1 MSYKALY
8 RKYRP
13 QSFATVVGQASITK
27 TLQNAIISGKI
38 SHAYLFCGP
47 RGTGKTTVARIFAKA
62 LNCENPNNGEP
73 CLNCTNCKEI
83 SDSMS
88 PDVVEIDAASNNGV
102 DEIRDIREKVKFLPS
117 GAKYK
122 IYIIDEVHMLS
133 TGAFNALLKTLEEP
147 PKHVIFILATTEPQK
162 LPATIISRCQRYDF
176 KPLGT
181 YEISM
186 QLKNVCEKEEAAITE
201 DAINA
206 IAEAAEG
213 GMRDALSILD
223 QVISYGNKDINIEDV
238 NTITGTISFDKMNLL
253 MNYIESKN
261 INFALETIN
270 DFIYSGKE
278 ASKIISAMLV
288 YCRDILL
295 YISVGSK
302 NTNKYIFE
310 KEKFQELALKIPTNK
325 ILYYIDV
332 LCDVQ
337 NKIKTSTTPTVY
349 LEIAIIKM
357 CNVTDSQI
365 DVLKRMNDLE
375 NKLANGEYSVSVDNR
390 DNAGQNPV
398 DNEKLSMLDTKINQV
413 VTEFNKLE
421 LHKLAQRIDD
431 LGQIVA
437 NRLNSE
443 DGGTNI
449 DNSEIKKELEELKF
463 DVSQLKNDALVD
475 NNFNDKIN
483 ELENEISDIKNNGS
497 ISSEKDYSSD
507 ITSLRQEIN
516 IIKNNINAASSSV
529 DYSEFTNQIEDLR
542 LELDNLKANS
552 QSDNNT
558 QIQELQNE
566 ILELKDYVT
575 SPDFKQASDDE
586 NNGNNDNS
594 RYYLGQIQSLKQDIN
609 EIKTNLGNNKDTS
622 SNYQE
627 EINDLTRK
635 INAIYEEIKDGKPTS
650 TTFDNYDLSEI
661 KDKLETLE
669 SRMYKFISN
678 AISNNKEKA
687 KPQQKRPNG
696 QIMLFGDEIISLNDI
711 EKPKNE
717 NVDFGSLEMSDEEK
731 LSAKAKDE
739 KTFEQES
746 FDLENNNK
754 EINDSKENDVQK
766 KQSEEVIQE
775 SNVEEMGEN
784 IDQQFETELEIE
796 DEKSDNIVLDENK
809 LDVPSN
815 ETNEADNLFA
825 FSSPVMPKAEVKE
838 ETEELKDGLFGF
850 YKTEN
855 KEVVEEVE
863 PKQSVDVQET
873 IEERPVQEEVHVEKP
888 KVKDVVVDQ
897 YYDPNRG
904 ESVVNKVNSSLVIK
918 NEEPRDNDTI
928 GQDTIE
934 SVLRHESDRMYPN
947 QSVPQEPQSE
957 IIVGKQEERG
967 DKFAKYDIKDVEQ
980 ILYDSRGSEA
990 RNDRVRILEVW
1001 RTLARGIQP
1010 DLVPLAEMLSQA
1022 QVAVVG
1028 NKELV
1033 LTYPN
1038 VSLCNQVMRMR
1049 FKREALKVL
1058 YSKLGDTYN
1067 YIALPFDVW
1076 QEKRQEYVKQY
1087 QIGIAKPKLTKFD
1100 IPGLNVIEQEKEY
1113 VNKEEKVIN
1122 NAIEFFGDDIVK
1134 VE

>member
-13 QSFATVVGQASITK
+13 QSFSQVVGQASITK

-83 SDSMS
+83 SESMS

-117 GAKYK
+117 GARYK

-162 LPATIISRCQRYDF
+162 LPATIISRCQRFDF

-181 YEISM
+181 YEISL
-186 QLKNVCEKEEAAITE
+186 QLKYVCEKEEAAITE

-270 DFIYSGKE
+270 DFIYTGKE

-310 KEKFQELALKIPTNK
+310 KEKFQELALKIPTQK
-325 ILYYIDV
+325 VLYYIDV

-337 NKIKTSTTPTVY
+337 NKIKTSTTPSVY
-349 LEIAIIKM
+349 LEIAVIKM

-365 DVLKRMNDLE
+365 DVLKRMNELE
-375 NKLANGEYSVSVDNR
+375 AKLESGEYATPQASQDG
-390 DNAGQNPV
+390 AQGAPV
-398 DNEKLSMLDTKINQV
+398 DSEKLSMLDTKINQV

-443 DGGTNI
+443 EQGSADI
-449 DNSEIKKELEELKF
+449 PVEFKKEFEDLKF
-463 DVSQLKNDALVD
+463 DVAKLKNDALVD
-475 NNFNDKIN
+475 SGINDKLN
-483 ELENEISDIKNNGS
+483 ELENEVSNLRGTTP
-497 ISSEKDYSSD
+497 SEGKDYQDD
-507 ITSLRQEIN
+507 INSLKQEIN
-516 IIKNNINAASSSV
+516 ILKNNIIASSNSASLEEEFNEKIAV
-529 DYSEFTNQIEDLR
+529 LNSRIDSIRQTPTTDSDYNQKIASLAYEIE
-542 LELDNLKANS
+542 
-552 QSDNNT
+552 
-558 QIQELQNE
+558 
-566 ILELKDYVT
+566 ELKDYIT
-575 SPDFKQASDDE
+575 APREESGASLE
-586 NNGNNDNS
+586 NS
-594 RYYLGQIQSLKQDIN
+594 EYYNVQIQLLKQDIN
-609 EIKTNLGNNKDTS
+609 KLKSVYSQDNQTQTN
-622 SNYQE
+622 NYQV
-627 EINDLTRK
+627 EIDEITRK
-635 INAIYEEIKDGKPTS
+635 INNIYLDINNLKQNRQTGNIVASDS
-650 TTFDNYDLSEI
+650 SDLSEI
-661 KDKLETLE
+661 KEKLETLE
-669 SRMYKFISN
+669 SRMYKFISG
-678 AISNNKEKA
+678 AISNNQKT
-687 KPQQKRPNG
+687 KPQQKRPSG
-696 QIMLFGDEIISLNDI
+696 QIMLFGDEILSVNDI
-711 EKPKNE
+711 EKAKGE
-717 NVDFGSLEMSDEEK
+717 NVDFDELEKTEEDLAQEETTFEEK
-731 LSAKAKDE
+731 ESVNEEVVAGEKESEQEVVEEAASGNAEETTEEATEAKEEEPQESLFSFDKQIEKEEKEEQVDSSNSNLFEYSSTAKAE
-739 KTFEQES
+739 EEPANS
-746 FDLENNNK
+746 
-754 EINDSKENDVQK
+754 
-766 KQSEEVIQE
+766 SE
-775 SNVEEMGEN
+775 
-784 IDQQFETELEIE
+784 
-796 DEKSDNIVLDENK
+796 
-809 LDVPSN
+809 
-815 ETNEADNLFA
+815 
-825 FSSPVMPKAEVKE
+825 EVKE
-838 ETEELKDGLFGF
+838 EV
-850 YKTEN
+850 
-855 KEVVEEVE
+855 KE
-863 PKQSVDVQET
+863 
-873 IEERPVQEEVHVEKP
+873 PVQEEKVEEKP
-888 KVKDVVVDQ
+888 KVRDVVLDQ
-897 YYDPNRG
+897 YYDENKK
-904 ESVVNKVNSSLVIK
+904 ESVVNKVNSSLVIRDNQK
-918 NEEPRDNDTI
+918 IDNDTI

-934 SVLRHESDRMYPN
+934 SVLRHESDRMYPGK
-947 QSVPQEPQSE
+947 SVPQEPQSE

-980 ILYDSRGSEA
+980 ILYDSRGNEA
-990 RNDRVRILEVW
+990 RADKPRVLEVW
-1001 RTLARGIQP
+1001 RTLPRGIQP
-1010 DLVPLAEMLSQA
+1010 DLIPLAEMLQQA

-1028 NKELV
+1028 NKELII
-1033 LTYPN
+1033 TYPN
-1038 VSLCNQVMRMR
+1038 VSLCNQVMRAR

-1067 YIALPFDVW
+1067 YIALPFEVW
-1076 QEKRQEYVKQY
+1076 QEKRQEYIKQY
-1087 QIGIAKPKLTKFD
+1087 QIGVTRPKLTKFN
-1100 IPGLNVIEQEKEY
+1100 IPGLSVIDEQQEY

-1122 NAIEFFGDDIVK
+1122 KAIEFFGDDIVK

>member
-13 QSFATVVGQASITK
+13 QSFSQVVGQASITK

-162 LPATIISRCQRYDF
+162 LPATIVSRCQRFDF

-181 YEISM
+181 YEISL
-186 QLKNVCEKEEAAITE
+186 QLKSVCEKEEAVITE

-325 ILYYIDV
+325 VLYYIDI

-365 DVLKRMNDLE
+365 DVLKRMNELE
-375 NKLANGEYSVSVDNR
+375 EKIENGEFGAPASQEGVQVVPADS
-390 DNAGQNPV
+390 
-398 DNEKLSMLDTKINQV
+398 EKLSMLDTKINQV

-421 LHKLAQRIDD
+421 LHKLAQRLDD

-443 DGGTNI
+443 DESMGESVP
-449 DNSEIKKELEELKF
+449 DNFKKEFEDLKF
-463 DVSQLKNDALVD
+463 DVAKLKNDALVD
-475 NNFNDKIN
+475 NSINDKLN
-483 ELENEISDIKNNGS
+483 ELENEVSSMKNMSFENTNTSYQSDIQN
-497 ISSEKDYSSD
+497 I
-507 ITSLRQEIN
+507 RQEIN
-516 IIKNNINAASSSV
+516 IIKNNINASNNSYSEDYDEKLNELREELENIKSSSLG
-529 DYSEFTNQIEDLR
+529 SENVEYDS
-542 LELDNLKANS
+542 K
-552 QSDNNT
+552 
-558 QIQELQNE
+558 IQNLQNE
-566 ILELKDYVT
+566 IDELKEYVT
-575 SPDFKQASDDE
+575 APRAEGSEESVSE
-586 NNGNNDNS
+586 
-594 RYYLGQIQSLKQDIN
+594 YYISQLQNLKQEIN
-609 EIKTNLGNNKDTS
+609 NLKGQYGNS
-622 SNYQE
+622 SYDDSHLQE
-627 EINDLTRK
+627 EIDSITRK
-635 INAIYEEIKDGKPTS
+635 VNEIHFDIDGLKKEKYTQADGAS
-650 TTFDNYDLSEI
+650 SVDLSEI
-661 KDKLETLE
+661 KEKLETLE
-669 SRMYKFISN
+669 SRMYKFISS
-678 AISNNKEKA
+678 AISNTKEKT

-696 QIMLFGDEIISLNDI
+696 QIMLFGDEILSVNDI
-711 EKPKNE
+711 EKVKNE
-717 NVDFGSLEMSDEEK
+717 NVDFDSLEMSEEEIKENEALQEESVPSQDNVQTEDIIKEDIVTEDKQEDTNEIEQEISYKEDEEPEEASYK
-731 LSAKAKDE
+731 EE
-739 KTFEQES
+739 KTESENLFSFEGEIKEVKQEES
-746 FDLENNNK
+746 NDAEESGFFDYNNNK
-754 EINDSKENDVQK
+754 KEEI
-766 KQSEEVIQE
+766 
-775 SNVEEMGEN
+775 
-784 IDQQFETELEIE
+784 
-796 DEKSDNIVLDENK
+796 
-809 LDVPSN
+809 
-815 ETNEADNLFA
+815 
-825 FSSPVMPKAEVKE
+825 E
-838 ETEELKDGLFGF
+838 ETEDIKP
-850 YKTEN
+850 
-855 KEVVEEVE
+855 VEEKKVE
-863 PKQSVDVQET
+863 ENTYQVPKQ
-873 IEERPVQEEVHVEKP
+873 
-888 KVKDVVVDQ
+888 KDVVIDQ
-897 YYDPNRG
+897 YYNETKK
-904 ESVVNKVNSSLVIK
+904 ESVINKVNSSLVIREDEK
-918 NEEPRDNDTI
+918 KDNDTI

-947 QSVPQEPQSE
+947 QSVSQEPQAE
-957 IIVGKQEERG
+957 IIVGKQEEKG
-967 DKFAKYDIKDVEQ
+967 DKFAKYDVKDVEQ
-980 ILYDSRGSEA
+980 ILFDSRQNDA
-990 RNDRVRILEVW
+990 RNDRQRVIEIW
-1001 RTLARGIQP
+1001 RTLSRGVQP
-1010 DLVPLAEMLSQA
+1010 NLIPLAEMLQQA
-1022 QVAVVG
+1022 QIAVVG
-1028 NKELV
+1028 KKELV
-1033 LTYPN
+1033 ITYPN
-1038 VSLCNQVMRMR
+1038 VSLCNQVMRSK
-1049 FKREALKVL
+1049 FKREALKIL
-1058 YSKLGDTYN
+1058 YAKLNDTYN
-1067 YIALPFDVW
+1067 YIALPFEVW

-1087 QIGIAKPKLTKFD
+1087 QIGITRPKLTKFD
-1100 IPGLNVIEQEKEY
+1100 IPGLNIIDEEQEY

-1122 NAIEFFGDDIVK
+1122 KAIELLGEDIVK

>member
-13 QSFATVVGQASITK
+13 QSFAQVVGQASITK

-83 SDSMS
+83 SESMS

-117 GAKYK
+117 GARYK

-181 YEISM
+181 YEISL
-186 QLKNVCEKEEAAITE
+186 QLKYVCEKEEAAITE
-201 DAINA
+201 DAINT

-270 DFIYSGKE
+270 DFIYTGKE
-278 ASKIISAMLV
+278 AGKIISAMLV

-310 KEKFQELALKIPTNK
+310 KEKFQELALKIPTQK
-325 ILYYIDV
+325 VLYYIDI

-337 NKIKTSTTPTVY
+337 NKIKNSTTPSVY

-365 DVLKRMNDLE
+365 DVLKRMNELE
-375 NKLANGEYSVSVDNR
+375 AKLESGEYAISQNGEGGN
-390 DNAGQNPV
+390 NQPV
-398 DNEKLSMLDTKINQV
+398 DSEKLSMLDTKINQV

-437 NRLNSE
+437 NRLNSDE
-443 DGGTNI
+443 EGVADI
-449 DNSEIKKELEELKF
+449 SPEFKKEFEDLKF
-463 DVSQLKNDALVD
+463 DVAKLKNDALVD
-475 NNFNDKIN
+475 SGINDKLN
-483 ELENEISDIKNNGS
+483 ELENEVSSLKETTPIDDKNYQSDIN
-497 ISSEKDYSSD
+497 
-507 ITSLRQEIN
+507 SLKQEIN
-516 IIKNNINAASSSV
+516 ILKNNIIAASNNTNIETEFNEKINILNSRIDNIKQSS
-529 DYSEFTNQIEDLR
+529 SN
-542 LELDNLKANS
+542 
-552 QSDNNT
+552 SDNYDQKLSLLQHEMDELKEYLTAPREENGERVENSEYYNT
-558 QIQELQNE
+558 QIQ
-566 ILELKDYVT
+566 I
-575 SPDFKQASDDE
+575 
-586 NNGNNDNS
+586 
-594 RYYLGQIQSLKQDIN
+594 LKQDIN
-609 EIKTNLGNNKDTS
+609 NLKNVYNQESKSYDT
-622 SNYQE
+622 NYQV
-627 EINDLTRK
+627 EIDEITRK
-635 INAIYEEIKDGKPTS
+635 INNIYLDINNLKQVKAVTGNTD
-650 TTFDNYDLSEI
+650 TTDLSEI
-661 KDKLETLE
+661 KEKLETLE
-669 SRMYKFISN
+669 SRMYKFISG
-678 AISNNKEKA
+678 AISNNQKT
-687 KPQQKRPNG
+687 KPQQKRPSG
-696 QIMLFGDEIISLNDI
+696 QIMLFGDEILSVNDI
-711 EKPKNE
+711 EKAKNE
-717 NVDFGSLEMSDEEK
+717 NVDFDELEKTEEEK
-731 LSAKAKDE
+731 LESEQENIANESGSVEENTNIDE
-739 KTFEQES
+739 DASNTFEVAEESKGEEKEIEGVQDNTNEVIEETQDANANTLFS
-746 FDLENNNK
+746 FDKQIEK
-754 EINDSKENDVQK
+754 EEE
-766 KQSEEVIQE
+766 KQEEAKPE
-775 SNVEEMGEN
+775 
-784 IDQQFETELEIE
+784 
-796 DEKSDNIVLDENK
+796 
-809 LDVPSN
+809 P
-815 ETNEADNLFA
+815 NLFA
-825 FSSPVMPKAEVKE
+825 YNKEDIKE
-838 ETEELKDGLFGF
+838 EP
-850 YKTEN
+850 
-855 KEVVEEVE
+855 VEEN
-863 PKQSVDVQET
+863 VDSLDNT
-873 IEERPVQEEVHVEKP
+873 PSQEEKVEEKP
-888 KVKDVVVDQ
+888 KVRDVVLDQ
-897 YYDPNRG
+897 YYDESKK
-904 ESVVNKVNSSLVIK
+904 ESVVNKVNSSLVIRENQK
-918 NEEPRDNDTI
+918 FDNDTI

-934 SVLRHESDRMYPN
+934 SVLRHESDRMYPGR
-947 QSVPQEPQSE
+947 SVPQEPQSE

-980 ILYDSRGSEA
+980 ILYDSRGNEA
-990 RNDRVRILEVW
+990 RADKPRVIEAW
-1001 RTLARGIQP
+1001 RTLPRGIQP
-1010 DLVPLAEMLSQA
+1010 DLIPLAEMLQQA

-1028 NKELV
+1028 NRELV
-1033 LTYPN
+1033 ITYPN
-1038 VSLCNQVMRMR
+1038 VSLCNQVMRAK

-1067 YIALPFDVW
+1067 YIALPFEVW
-1076 QEKRQEYVKQY
+1076 QEKRQEYIKQY
-1087 QIGIAKPKLTKFD
+1087 QIGVTRPKLTKFN
-1100 IPGLNVIEQEKEY
+1100 IPGLNVIDEQQEY

-1122 NAIEFFGDDIVK
+1122 KAREFFGDDIVK